1 MKVLKFEGAT
11 MRDAIAKVKAE
22 LGDQAVIIATRQIK
36 RGMLGGTAFEISA
49 AIDDGNEEPASGPRF
64 SFNAGPQRERER
76 ERERER
82 DREPP
87 QDVDKLINPLRNE
100 MRSLRA
106 MVRASDAGRGNQDLR
121 TEVAELRRLV
131 EQFGSKAPA
140 PAATAPIPAVTITTA
155 APAPMARRS
164 TTAPPAAIV
173 PARRGSAQPMLTKPS
188 TGRVIVLVGPTG
200 AGKTTTI
207 AKLAARAALIDN
219 KRVRLITLDNYRV
232 GGVDQIRTFADL
244 IGVPLAVADGPIEL
258 ASMLADEDADQYDL
272 TLVDTA
278 GKSPRDTSS
287 IVELAA
293 ELPNLPKLEIH
304 VVIPAG
310 AGLAMVDALVNRY
323 RPLGPSRL
331 LITKVDEVEVA
342 SDLATLPAR
351 TNLPITWITTGQAV
365 PEDIEEPT
373 PARLLELS
381 STGLTLTSR
390 VA

>member
-49 AIDDGNEEPASGPRF
+49 AIDDGNDEPATGPRF
-64 SFNAGPQRERER
+64 SFNAGPQRERD
-76 ERERER
+76 RER

-106 MVRASDAGRGNQDLR
+106 MVRASDSGRGNQDLR
-121 TEVAELRRLV
+121 SEVAELRRLV
-131 EQFGSKAPA
+131 EQFGSKP
-140 PAATAPIPAVTITTA
+140 PTPPPTSPIPAVTITTA
-155 APAPMARRS
+155 APAPVARRA
-164 TTAPPAAIV
+164 TTSPPAIV
-173 PARRGSAQPMLTKPS
+173 PARRGSVQQMLTKPS

-258 ASMLADEDADQYDL
+258 ASLLADDDSDQYDL

-278 GKSPRDTSS
+278 GKSPRDPSS
-287 IVELAA
+287 ILELAA

-304 VVIPAG
+304 IVIPAA
-310 AGLAMVDALVNRY
+310 AGLAMVDALVHRY

-331 LITKVDEVEVA
+331 LITKVDEVDVA
-342 SDLATLPAR
+342 SELATLPTR

-381 STGLTLTSR
+381 ATGLTLTSR